1 MKSTISSCGGLWK
14 LNHSKVVKS
23 GPMAKNYWQIIRN
36 LACIMFK
43 WYWRDKNKIFFYY
56 MGNIVTLLMLINFLN
71 TSGALFMKTHV
82 GYSRMLWQ
90 YLFQWEGYNDMLL
103 QSVLWKLL
111 YMLYKVFL
119 HETQVQRRKSKM
131 KPLIISRSKHSE
143 QYQQ

>member
-1 MKSTISSCGGLWK
+1 MKSTISSWGGMWK

-43 WYWRDKNKIFFYY
+43 WYWRDKNKEFYY
-56 MGNIVTLLMLINFLN
+56 MGHIVTLLMLINFLS
-71 TSGALFMKTHV
+71 TSGTLFMTTHV
-82 GYSRMLWQ
+82 GYSRMLSQ
-90 YLFQWEGYNDMLL
+90 YSIQWEGYNDMLL

-111 YMLYKVFL
+111 CMLYKVCL

-131 KPLIISRSKHSE
+131 KPLIISRTKHSE